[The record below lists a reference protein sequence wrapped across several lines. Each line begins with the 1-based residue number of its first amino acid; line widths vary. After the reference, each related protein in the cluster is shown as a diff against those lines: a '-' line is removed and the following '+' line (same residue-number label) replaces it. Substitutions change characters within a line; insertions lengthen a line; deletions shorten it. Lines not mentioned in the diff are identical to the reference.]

1 MPFSIFTFQPFKK
14 SSHEQSKK
22 FSTAIPLIQF
32 PSSIWQSYIV
42 VYLCTLN
49 DFQLFPKQHYIPA
62 VQALKFVFPMVDGSG
77 ESHDWNQV
85 HIITLN
91 TELFSPLHPSI
102 LMIPQVTSTH
112 KFAETY
118 MKVFSLS
125 QT

>member
-22 FSTAIPLIQF
+22 FPTAIPLIQF

-77 ESHDWNQV
+77 ESHD
-85 HIITLN
+85 
-91 TELFSPLHPSI
+91 
-102 LMIPQVTSTH
+102 
-112 KFAETY
+112 
-118 MKVFSLS
+118 
-125 QT
+125 